1 MTVFDPQSRKWGV
14 TINNPDKVC
23 LDREKLIA
31 ALGELPY
38 LYACFCF
45 EVGEKGTPHVHI
57 YIYCPAP
64 MRFSRIKKVFPTAH
78 IERARGKHSEN
89 IDYITKSGKWAE
101 TDKAETN
108 LPETFWES
116 GEPPEDLPGKEDK
129 KRKLI
134 ELVKSGMTDAEILEE
149 DPSYAYQIKRINEI
163 RQALIEAEFK
173 AKDRDVQVTFVT
185 GATGT
190 GKTRDIHEMYGA
202 ENICRITTYRNGGL
216 VYFDNYHSEDV
227 LVFEEFSGQI
237 PITDMLNF
245 LDRYPLRLP
254 ARYTDRQACYTKV
267 FITSNMPLDRLY
279 PSVQY
284 DSPETWNAFLR
295 RISTVITY
303 DDAGGKT
310 EIRLRSDEG
319 ENADV

>member
-45 EVGEKGTPHVHI
+45 EVGEKGTLHVHI
-57 YIYCPAP
+57 YIYSPAP

-78 IERARGKHSEN
+78 IERARGNHSEN
-89 IDYITKSGKWAE
+89 IDYITKSGKWVE

-116 GEPPEDLPGKEDK
+116 GEPPEDQPGKEDK

-134 ELVKSGMTDAEILEE
+134 EMVNSGMTNAEILEE
-149 DPSYAYQIKRINEI
+149 DPSYAYQIKHMNEI
-163 RQALIEAEFK
+163 RQTLIEAEYK
-173 AKDRDVQVTFVT
+173 VKDRDVQVTFVT

-202 ENICRITTYRNGGL
+202 ENICRITNYRNNGQ
-216 VYFDNYHSEDV
+216 VYFDSYHAEDV
-227 LVFEEFSGQI
+227 IVFEEFTGQI
-237 PITDMLNF
+237 PITDMLNY
-245 LDRYPLRLP
+245 LDRYPLKLP
-254 ARYTDRQACYTKV
+254 ARYMDRQACYTKV
-267 FITSNMPLDRLY
+267 YITSNMSLYRLY
-279 PSVQY
+279 PEVQY
-284 DSPETWNAFLR
+284 DSPETWYAFLR

-303 DDAGGKT
+303 DAAGEKT
-310 EIRLRSDEG
+310 ETPLHKDEK
-319 ENADV
+319 EDINV